1 MQIHSIARAVALAIQ
16 TNAVVAADTEAKVSM
31 NGQTQAPGLPR
42 LTQVRRRVGQ
52 TALGLAA
59 LMIPASV
66 AAYALG
72 FWRVA
77 SDLNLTGEFPISK
90 GLFSHWQFWVALG
103 VASRVTP

>member
-1 MQIHSIARAVALAIQ
+1 MTVRLRLR
-16 TNAVVAADTEAKVSM
+16 E
-31 NGQTQAPGLPR
+31 LPR

-77 SDLNLTGEFPISK
+77 ADLNLTGEVPLSQ
-90 GLFSHWQFWVALG
+90 GLFSHWQVWIALG
-103 VASRVTP
+103 AAIQASAMSLSRYGRRAEDHEEATVSS